1 MTNLVLIFYESFTQI
16 SQKKTSFPVQNWE
29 DINEQFMRK
38 KHCEWP
44 RAYNNMLNSTNLCN

>member
-29 DINEQFMRK
+29 DINEQFMRE

-44 RAYNNMLNSTNLCN
+44 RAYINMLNSTNLCN